1 MPGSGNKEFVVTAEI
16 VKNGL
21 KAPEKKTADK
31 TVALD
36 AGAETAK
43 KTRKKAS

>member
-1 MPGSGNKEFVVTAEI
+1 

-21 KAPEKKTADK
+21 KAPEKKSADK
-31 TVALD
+31 TVVLN
-36 AGAETAK
+36 AGVETVK